1 MLGLEDAQA
10 LLVAN
15 QRTTDMDDRQSEL
28 EEFKRRINLSEYAAA
43 QGYDVDRRASSRNSV
58 GMAHSDGDKIIIGM
72 GHDEHW
78 VYFSVRDPA
87 DNGSIIDFDQRR
99 NGGTLG
105 DVRKRLREWHG
116 GVNAQT
122 IRPPASSYVERLE
135 PVVTDH
141 AAVRAAY
148 DAAQPVES
156 DHPYLTTKRG
166 LPAALLVSERLAG
179 RVRIDD
185 RGNALFPHWNADKL
199 ICGFEIKNDGF
210 TGFSPG
216 GTKGLW
222 CSSPSD
228 QDRRLVIAETAI
240 DALSYAVLFGHE
252 DARFF
257 SISGQMNPSQPGL
270 LNRAIRAM
278 PSGSQIIAAV
288 DHDDGGQMIA
298 EYLEPIIEHVRTL
311 GGRDDLTFT
320 IDHPPTAGDDWNDVL
335 RAGTEPTRVSEAHP
349 EPRPLGQ

>member
-1 MLGLEDAQA
+1 
-10 LLVAN
+10 
-15 QRTTDMDDRQSEL
+15 MDDRQSEL

-58 GMAHSDGDKIIIGM
+58 GMAHGDGDKIIIGM

-116 GVNAQT
+116 GVGVSQSAPP

-141 AAVRAAY
+141 TAVRAAY
-148 DAAQPVES
+148 DAAQPVEGH
-156 DHPYLTTKRG
+156 HPYLTATRG
-166 LPAALLVSERLAG
+166 IPAALLASDRFVG
-179 RVRIDD
+179 RVRTDL
-185 RGNALFPHWNADKL
+185 RGNALFPHWNADKR

-228 QDRRLVIAETAI
+228 QDRRMVIAETAI

-270 LNRAIRAM
+270 LNRAVRSM
-278 PSGSQIIAAV
+278 PPGSQIIAAV

-311 GGRDDLTFT
+311 GGRGDLTFT
-320 IDHPPTAGDDWNDVL
+320 IDHPSTAGQDWNDVL
-335 RAGTEPTRVSEAHP
+335 RAGAGTEQVSEAHP
-349 EPRPLGQ
+349 EP

>member
-1 MLGLEDAQA
+1 
-10 LLVAN
+10 
-15 QRTTDMDDRQSEL
+15 MDDRQSEL
-28 EEFKRRINLSEYAAA
+28 EEFKRQINLSEYAAA

-78 VYFSVRDPA
+78 VYFSVRDPG

-116 GVNAQT
+116 GVNASRSAPPT
-122 IRPPASSYVERLE
+122 RPPASSYVERLE
-135 PVVTDH
+135 PVITDH
-141 AAVRAAY
+141 TAARAAY
-148 DAAQPVES
+148 EAAQAVEGH
-156 DHPYLTTKRG
+156 HPYLTTRRG
-166 LPAALLVSERLAG
+166 IPAALLASERFAG
-179 RVRIDD
+179 RVRTDP
-185 RGNALFPHWNADKL
+185 RGNALFPHWNADKK

-240 DALSYAVLFGHE
+240 DALSYAALFGHE

-270 LNRAIRAM
+270 LHRAIRAM
-278 PSGSQIIAAV
+278 PPGSQIIAAV

-311 GGRDDLTFT
+311 GGRADLTFT

-335 RAGTEPTRVSEAHP
+335 RAGAGTHRTSEARP
-349 EPRPLGQ
+349 EP